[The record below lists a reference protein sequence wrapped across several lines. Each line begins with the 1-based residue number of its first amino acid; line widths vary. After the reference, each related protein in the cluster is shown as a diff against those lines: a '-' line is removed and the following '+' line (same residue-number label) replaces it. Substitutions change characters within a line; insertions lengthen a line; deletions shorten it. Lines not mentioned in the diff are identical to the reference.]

1 VGFCVTLVRRNEISC
16 ANLTRSARR
25 PFLFPRGDGFDR
37 EDLMAKT
44 LYIGS
49 YTATGAKN
57 LLTVGAAAREAAL
70 RQVYEAAGLKMEAI
84 YWTTGK
90 HNFVLI
96 IDGDAAAGVVPFQL
110 AVQAAGVLGD
120 MEKIE
125 LFTSSEVDGS
135 MALAGH
141 YKPA

>member
-1 VGFCVTLVRRNEISC
+1 MSK
-16 ANLTRSARR
+16 A
-25 PFLFPRGDGFDR
+25 
-37 EDLMAKT
+37 

-57 LLTVGAAAREAAL
+57 LLTAAAAREAAL
-70 RQVYEAAGLKMEAI
+70 KQAYEAAGLKMEAI

-96 IDGDAAAGVVPFQL
+96 LDGEPAAGGLPFQL
-110 AVQAAGVLGD
+110 SVQAGGSLGD
-120 MEKIE
+120 IEKIE
-125 LFTSSEVDGS
+125 LFTSAEVDGA